1 MTQYNTLN
9 VKLCNLQLN
18 KFQSEI
24 KKDPEVTLSFS
35 SNVIV
40 STQII
45 IN

>member
-18 KFQSEI
+18 KLQSEI

-45 IN
+45 ID